1 MNSWEES
8 AVIAIFTLTY
18 FLMSGRQL
26 KFLPLNRPAAALLG
40 AALMVGFGVD
50 DTGTRLSRG

>member
-1 MNSWEES
+1 
-8 AVIAIFTLTY
+8 VIAIFTLTY